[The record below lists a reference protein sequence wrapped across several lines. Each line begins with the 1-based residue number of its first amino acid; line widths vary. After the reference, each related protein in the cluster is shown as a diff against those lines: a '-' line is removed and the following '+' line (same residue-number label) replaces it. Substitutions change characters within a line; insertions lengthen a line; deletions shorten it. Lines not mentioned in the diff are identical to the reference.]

1 MPADVYRYFLLFFFC
16 SVLGWLMEVTCKL
29 IQFHR
34 FINRGFLIG
43 PYCPIYGF
51 GAVFVTLLLSD
62 FSAHPAAVFCLSLVI
77 CGTLEYLTSYF
88 MEKLFHARWWDY
100 SQKRFN
106 LNGRVCADT
115 LIPFGVLG
123 LALVYL
129 IKPVVFEWISP
140 LPYSTLQTLCLCIAG
155 LMATDACVSA
165 TVLGKIRKQVSLSEK
180 DDTEAITKA
189 IRAALAENSA
199 LVRRVLHAFPYAKLY
214 NHRVIEKAKAARVAL
229 RAEAKRAQSEL
240 HAELAAWDAELKA
253 ALRSRRKKGG
263 RN

>member
-1 MPADVYRYFLLFFFC
+1 M
-16 SVLGWLMEVTCKL
+16 
-29 IQFHR
+29 
-34 FINRGFLIG
+34 
-43 PYCPIYGF
+43 
-51 GAVFVTLLLSD
+51 D
-62 FSAHPAAVFCLSLVI
+62 FTAAVFNAANAMPVHCRAD
-77 CGTLEYLTSYF
+77 G
-88 MEKLFHARWWDY
+88 D
-100 SQKRFN
+100 
-106 LNGRVCADT
+106 GR
-115 LIPFGVLG
+115 LR
-123 LALVYL
+123 
-129 IKPVVFEWISP
+129 ISH
-140 LPYSTLQTLCLCIAG
+140 G
-155 LMATDACVSA
+155 
-165 TVLGKIRKQVSLSEK
+165 GKIRKQVSLSEK